1 MPPPAGRALRCSHRR
16 SRPRQCSL
24 LANAARSLRALP
36 CSRPLHGRQAGTG
49 APLFPALALYMEGK
63 PAPKSLLAR
72 PLHGRQAGAQIAA
85 RPPSTWKASWHP
97 NHCSRTG
104 SACSL
109 LANAARSAPRSP
121 CSRPLHGRWSRCCS
135 RSACT
140 ATAAPTASGDASA
153 RSKSR
158 LTRGR
163 RSAWEWCRPTRA
175 RSGHRGEAWQ
185 AGVLDA
191 RWVVLG
197 EGADRGRVP
206 GRGGGRDHL
215 LHRAE

>member
-85 RPPSTWKASWHP
+85 RPPSTWKMESVLLKIRLHSDGCADRIRRRIGKIEESIDTRKAIRLGVVSP
-97 NHCSRTG
+97 YKGQVRPSRR
-104 SACSL
+104 SL
-109 LANAARSAPRSP
+109 A
-121 CSRPLHGRWSRCCS
+121 SRCTRCTMGRS
-135 RSACT
+135 R
-140 ATAAPTASGDASA
+140 
-153 RSKSR
+153 
-158 LTRGR
+158 
-163 RSAWEWCRPTRA
+163 
-175 RSGHRGEAWQ
+175 
-185 AGVLDA
+185 
-191 RWVVLG
+191 
-197 EGADRGRVP
+197 
-206 GRGGGRDHL
+206 
-215 LHRAE
+215 